1 MENVCAVHKI
11 NPVGMG
17 KSEVPP
23 LKNYLR
29 RISIS
34 SEFVK
39 EFLGES
45 LLKNCL
51 AQAEACG
58 YQNLLY
64 RFS

>member
-29 RISIS
+29 RIAYR
-34 SEFVK
+34 
-39 EFLGES
+39 L
-45 LLKNCL
+45 
-51 AQAEACG
+51 
-58 YQNLLY
+58 NLS
-64 RFS
+64 RNFWEKVC